1 MMELECFWIGTSGI
15 ADIVEQKF
23 SWGRQIRAVGSH
35 SLCQKKGI
43 ADGLDTNVRWG
54 LWQKMIHNQPIQGIG
69 GRYANASKRRS
80 VIVEHMMRPTVCNA
94 LRG

>member
-1 MMELECFWIGTSGI
+1 MLELECFLIGISEI
-15 ADIVEQKF
+15 ADFVEQKF

-35 SLCQKKGI
+35 LLCQKKGV

-69 GRYANASKRRS
+69 GRYVNASKRWS
-80 VIVEHMMRPTVCNA
+80 VIAEHMMRLTVCNA